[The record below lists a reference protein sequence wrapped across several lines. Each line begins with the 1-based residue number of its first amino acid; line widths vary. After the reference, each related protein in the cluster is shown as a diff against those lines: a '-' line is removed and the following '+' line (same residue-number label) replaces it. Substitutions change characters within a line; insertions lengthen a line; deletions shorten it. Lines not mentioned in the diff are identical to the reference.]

1 MFLLDRYEK
10 KSKKM
15 LVEQKVMKLQTNFSM
30 YQLIQYVKRNSDV
43 KDRIESISMDHTT
56 NLIMMLTQT
65 KQLTAENNET
75 IYKLKFFSI

>member
-1 MFLLDRYEK
+1 
-10 KSKKM
+10 M